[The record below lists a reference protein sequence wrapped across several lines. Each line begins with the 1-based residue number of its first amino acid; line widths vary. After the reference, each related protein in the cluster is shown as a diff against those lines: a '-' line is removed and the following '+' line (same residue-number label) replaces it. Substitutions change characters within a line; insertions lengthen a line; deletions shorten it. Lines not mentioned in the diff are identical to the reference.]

1 MTIADQERQVLQ
13 RLIPQ
18 LQEDGYI
25 VFVEPNRQLLP
36 EFMAGYT
43 PDAVALRD
51 DKNLAIEIVLEGP
64 SSRSKERQLKNR
76 FEGRKDWELRLYYV
90 RPADLR
96 DSLPEMTAETIDS
109 SISSMEGLISSGQW
123 PAAILIGWA
132 TFEALARA
140 LSPGKLMRPQ
150 APARL
155 IEVFAADG
163 IVTPSEADL
172 LRKLANSRN
181 RLIHGTLDENIDSD
195 ELRQFV
201 AILKAMSS
209 VAKEKTN

>member
-1 MTIADQERQVLQ
+1 
-13 RLIPQ
+13 
-18 LQEDGYI
+18 
-25 VFVEPNRQLLP
+25 
-36 EFMAGYT
+36 
-43 PDAVALRD
+43 
-51 DKNLAIEIVLEGP
+51 
-64 SSRSKERQLKNR
+64 
-76 FEGRKDWELRLYYV
+76 
-90 RPADLR
+90 
-96 DSLPEMTAETIDS
+96 
-109 SISSMEGLISSGQW
+109 
-123 PAAILIGWA
+123 
-132 TFEALARA
+132 
-140 LSPGKLMRPQ
+140 MRPQ